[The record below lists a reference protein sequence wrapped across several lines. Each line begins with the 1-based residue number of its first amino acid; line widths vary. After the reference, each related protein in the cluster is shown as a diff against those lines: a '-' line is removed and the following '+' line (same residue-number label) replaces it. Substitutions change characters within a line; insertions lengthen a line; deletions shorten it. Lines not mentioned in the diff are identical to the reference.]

1 MTAAQRSPIRILVFG
16 ASLRAES
23 LNARLAAL
31 AAEAVRINGGTAEL
45 ASMREW
51 NVPLFDGDL
60 EATEGVPEGADRFCH
75 RVESVDGFIIAS
87 PEYNSSMPGVL
98 KDRKSVV

>member
-1 MTAAQRSPIRILVFG
+1 MTVAQRSPIRILVFG

-31 AAEAVRINGGTAEL
+31 AAECVQTNGGTAEL

-51 NVPLFDGDL
+51 DVPLFDGDL
-60 EATEGVPEGADRFCH
+60 EAAEGIPTGAVRFCH
-75 RVESVDGFIIAS
+75 RLESVDGFIIAS
-87 PEYNSSMPGVL
+87 P
-98 KDRKSVV
+98 